1 LRMHHT
7 GPWSRSF
14 VRTSRIHPHAQPPP
28 PRRTAPSAERA
39 SRFLPV

>member
-14 VRTSRIHPHAQPPP
+14 VRASRIHPHAQPPLP
-28 PRRTAPSAERA
+28 GAPRRARPRA
-39 SRFLPV
+39 SRF